1 MSGIEAKTFQE
12 PDETVTFDHGH
23 VDIVNAGSLVI
34 GRQVLEPGWRW
45 STHVKPIVGTDWCE
59 FHHVSFLLAG
69 RIRVETAEGES
80 HEVVAGEVVEIA
92 PGHDAWVLGDEAAI
106 SIDFQGVVGW
116 AKAPEPG
123 ERILTT
129 VLFTDIVDSTVVAE
143 RLGDR
148 AWKRLLSTHQQ
159 DVRGMLELHRGREVK
174 TTGDG
179 FLATFD
185 APARA
190 ITGAL
195 AIAGASRKL
204 GIEIRAGVHTGEV
217 EISDGD
223 LGGVA
228 VHLAARIMAA
238 AGPGEVF
245 VSATSRELASGAG
258 VEFVDRG
265 SRLFKGMSEQRQIY
279 EVRSRTAS
287 PRGPGPG

>member
-1 MSGIEAKTFQE
+1 MALVDPREA
-12 PDETVTFDHGH
+12 DRRDR
-23 VDIVNAGSLVI
+23 LV
-34 GRQVLEPGWRW
+34 RVP
-45 STHVKPIVGTDWCE
+45 
-59 FHHVSFLLAG
+59 HVSFMLAG
-69 RIRVETAEGES
+69 RIHVETADGEG
-80 HEVVAGEVVEIA
+80 HDAGAGEVLDVA
-92 PGHDAWVLGDEAAI
+92 PGHDAWVVGDEAAV
-106 SIDFQGVVGW
+106 SIDFQGILGW
-116 AKAPEPG
+116 GKAPEPG

-129 VLFTDIVDSTVVAE
+129 VLFTDIVDSTAAAE

-159 DVRGMLELHRGREVK
+159 DVRRMLELHRGREVK

-190 ITGAL
+190 IACAL
-195 AIAGASRKL
+195 AIADASRKL
-204 GIEIRAGVHTGEV
+204 RIEIRAGVHTGEV

-238 AGPGEVF
+238 AGSGEVL

-258 VEFVDRG
+258 VEFADRG
-265 SRLFKGMSEQRQIY
+265 SRLFKGMSERRHIY
-279 EVRSRTAS
+279 EARPLTGTA
-287 PRGPGPG
+287 RG